1 MAREA
6 EKEDHDRET
15 PWALPDIKMYYKTL
29 TIKTLWYQRMDGQTK
44 GTGQKIEKQTQ
55 VHIEIQ
61 QMIKVGSQA
70 IGEKKG
76 VSISGTGVNG

>member
-29 TIKTLWYQRMDGQTK
+29 TIKTLWY
-44 GTGQKIEKQTQ
+44 
-55 VHIEIQ
+55 
-61 QMIKVGSQA
+61 
-70 IGEKKG
+70 
-76 VSISGTGVNG
+76 